1 MPEVIYFA
9 AIYPAVPTRPELMNT
24 PCQPAPGSAPSH
36 GSEGPSE
43 ATHDSHLTP
52 EELAAEWV
60 DRCIDLL
67 RPMDWP
73 GRMDAMMQ
81 LHDQLRSDFTDFDVF
96 CQVFPIFVEQTL
108 VRLGTEPVTELDQA
122 HIYANSADPAHR
134 EAAGTWLVANGQP
147 AP

>member
-1 MPEVIYFA
+1 
-9 AIYPAVPTRPELMNT
+9 MNT
-24 PCQPAPGSAPSH
+24 PCDAPPDSAPSPVPA
-36 GSEGPSE
+36 GASDV
-43 ATHDSHLTP
+43 THDSHLTP
-52 EELAAEWV
+52 EQLAEEWV

-81 LHDQLRSDFTDFDVF
+81 LHDQLRSDFIDFDVF
-96 CQVFPIFVEQTL
+96 CQVFPIFVGQTL
-108 VRLGTEPVTELDQA
+108 VRLGAEPVTELDQA